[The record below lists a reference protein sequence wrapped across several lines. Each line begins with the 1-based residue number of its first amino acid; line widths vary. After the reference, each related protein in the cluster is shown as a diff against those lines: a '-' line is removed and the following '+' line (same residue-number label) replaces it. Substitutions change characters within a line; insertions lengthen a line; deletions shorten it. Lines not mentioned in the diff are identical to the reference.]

1 MEQKSAQANSELTV
15 RVENIG
21 GIDSVERTIQPG
33 LTVLTGRNATNRTSF
48 MQSVMAALGSESDQ
62 ISLKS
67 NASEGSV
74 VVDTGDG
81 EVYTRTL
88 QRSNGTVVM
97 GGEPY
102 TDEPELLDLYAFLLR
117 ENPVRQAVER
127 QEDLHDLLM
136 RPLDTDEIEREIER
150 QTSERERIDR
160 ELSDISEQK
169 EKLPLLEQRRQKLEK
184 KLETLRESERE
195 LEEERD
201 ALESKQPAEHV
212 TQRSDELDEKL
223 HELETERTQIEKLI
237 QRKEAKIEG
246 EQSEIESTTVPAVD
260 WDELEEKHD
269 RLQIQLEE
277 LQTEIQEAQRIRSN
291 LSKGLQAA
299 QTLQNNSFSLDEAL
313 DTIDDSVDIPAG
325 PLTSSDDSGG
335 TDQSESISDVL
346 VQGVSSR
353 CLACGSTLQTDANEQ
368 IIEQY
373 EALNKGLV
381 AKIHTLEQKEADM
394 QDELDDIENT
404 IQEHR
409 RAIDRIERAERSID
423 DAEAEIEQLREDR
436 DAVAAEIDR
445 LTSEQ
450 SSTDLASDIDETTK
464 RYNAVRDELRNL
476 RVEIDRTES
485 ELEDVTEELD
495 AIEDRVAA
503 QGRLEEEREATV
515 DRLEELR
522 TKVEQTEMELVEQF
536 NQNVDVVLDL
546 LEYDNIERI
555 WIERTGVSGQNK
567 RSPESETTFDLHI
580 VRKDADGVYECQLQH
595 LSESE
600 RNVTGLVVALTGYL
614 VHDVATHCPMILLD
628 SVEMIDANRIA
639 ALVSFLSEQTEYL
652 IVALLPED
660 TAMVMESETSV
671 TEAIPIGES
680 PD

>member
-1 MEQKSAQANSELTV
+1 MEQKSAQANSEITV

-48 MQSVMAALGSESDQ
+48 MQSLMAALGSKSDQ

-67 NASEGSV
+67 NASKGSV
-74 VVDTGDG
+74 VVDTDEG

-97 GGEPY
+97 DGEPY

-127 QEDLHDLLM
+127 QEDLHDILM

-150 QTSERERIDR
+150 RTRERERIDR
-160 ELSDISEQK
+160 ELSDISEKK
-169 EKLPLLEQRRQKLEK
+169 EALPSLEQRHHNLESE
-184 KLETLRESERE
+184 LESLRESERE

-201 ALESKQPAEHV
+201 DLEEEQPAEHV

-223 HELETERTQIEKLI
+223 HELETERAQIDKQI
-237 QRKEAKIEG
+237 QRKKAKIEG
-246 EQSEIESTTVPAVD
+246 ERSEIESTTVPAVD
-260 WDELEEKHD
+260 WDDLEEKHD

-277 LQTEIQEAQRIRSN
+277 LQTEIEEAQQIRSN
-291 LSKGLQAA
+291 LSNGLQAA
-299 QTLQNNSFSLDEAL
+299 QTLQNNSFSLDKAL
-313 DTIDDSVDIPAG
+313 ETIDDSVDIPNG
-325 PLTSSDDSGG
+325 PLLRSDDSNDTV
-335 TDQSESISDVL
+335 TDESISDVL
-346 VQGVSSR
+346 VQDVPSR
-353 CLACGSTLQTDANEQ
+353 CLACGSTLQNDANEQ

-373 EALNKGLV
+373 KALNKGLV
-381 AKIHTLEQKEADM
+381 AKIHTLERKEANM
-394 QDELDDIENT
+394 QDELDDIEDT

-409 RAIDRIERAERSID
+409 RAIDRIERAEQSID
-423 DAEAEIEQLREDR
+423 DTNAEIEQLREDR
-436 DAVAAEIDR
+436 DAVVAEIDR

-450 SSTDLASDIDETTK
+450 SSADLGSNIDETTK

-485 ELEDVTEELD
+485 ELVDVTEKID

-503 QGRLEEEREATV
+503 QNRLEEEREAIV
-515 DRLEELR
+515 ERLEELR

-536 NQNVDVVLDL
+536 NENIDMVLDL
-546 LEYDNIERI
+546 LEYKNIERI
-555 WIERTGVSGQNK
+555 WIERTGASDQSV
-567 RSPESETTFDLHI
+567 RSAENETTFDIHI

-600 RNVTGLVVALTGYL
+600 RNVTGLIVALTGYL
-614 VHDVATHCPMILLD
+614 VHDVATHCPVILLD

-652 IVALLPED
+652 IAALLPED
-660 TAMVMESETSV
+660 TATVIESETAV
-671 TEAIPIGES
+671 TEAITIGNS